1 MHVKNPILLS
11 IFVLAAGI
19 SFSSSFAD
27 SEVTIPLGASH
38 SDNPYSLSPS
48 VLNIGVNETVT
59 WKNNDSAIHT
69 VTTGKPQLG
78 YDGRIDSNVIQ
89 SGKEFSYKF
98 TQEGVYPYYCLFHPW
113 MTGLVNVGTDT
124 TKANPTIQ
132 ISISTDKTSY
142 NEADTIQ
149 VSGQVSKFTPNE
161 QVTVWVTDDQGKGI
175 AMSHVETDNNTF
187 STNIPIHGSLWVPG
201 NDYKIFAQY
210 GTRSSIA
217 LATITYEPQQPVQS
231 STNTQT
237 STTISANLQNN
248 ILYQHE
254 HKKLTANSD
263 QYITVQ
269 GQNNLYLPNQSV
281 KIDGTIW
288 DGVYQQLGGAKF
300 LITAALGTSD
310 SITELISVQ
319 IKDPNGN
326 LVYNKAVQADANGNY
341 NASFVLPED
350 AASGTYNVGTA
361 IETKQGLLDSLGT
374 TASKMSSSTSFT
386 VEKPSQFAVKTQ
398 SGDLNVQLNSNSTV
412 SNFVFDSNEK
422 KISFDVQGQS
432 GTKGVTKITIPK
444 ELLSGNMQVFIDG
457 NLQSYDSDNIIATE
471 TNSDVTI
478 EINYHHSTHTIDI
491 VGTQAAQ
498 DYSSSVQAV
507 PEFSS
512 IVPLVLVAAVVS
524 TIIFTRSQLRL
535 SYL

>member
-1 MHVKNPILLS
+1 MINVRNHVLL
-11 IFVLAAGI
+11 FTLTLTAGI

-27 SEVTIPLGASH
+27 SVVTIPLGASN

-48 VLNIGVNETVT
+48 VLNVSANETVT
-59 WKNNDSAIHT
+59 WQNNDNVIHT

-89 SGKEFSYKF
+89 PGKEFSYKF

-132 ISISTDKTSY
+132 IYISTDKNSY
-142 NEADTIQ
+142 NSADTIH

-175 AMSHVETDNNTF
+175 AMSHIETDNNTF
-187 STNIPIHGSLWVPG
+187 TTDIPIHGGLWIPG
-201 NDYKIFAQY
+201 NDYKVFAQY
-210 GTRSSIA
+210 GTRSSVA
-217 LATITYEPQQPVQS
+217 FANITYGQQQSTLS

-237 STTISANLQNN
+237 VISANLQNN
-248 ILYQHE
+248 ILYPHE
-254 HKKLTANSD
+254 HKKLTASSD

-269 GQNNLYLPNQSV
+269 GQNNLYLPTQSV

-300 LITAALGTSD
+300 LVTAALGSSD
-310 SITELISVQ
+310 SVTELIKVQ
-319 IKDPNGN
+319 IRDPNGK
-326 LVYNKAVQADANGNY
+326 LVYNQAVQADANGNY
-341 NASFVLPED
+341 NTSFVLPD
-350 AASGTYNVGTA
+350 NTPNGTYDISAA
-361 IETKQGLLDSLGT
+361 IETKEGLLDSLGAST
-374 TASKMSSSTSFT
+374 SSKMSSSTSFT
-386 VEKPSQFAVKTQ
+386 VEKPSQFVIKTQ
-398 SGDLNVQLNSNSTV
+398 SGDLDVQLNSNSTI
-412 SNFVFDSNEK
+412 SNLVFDSNEK
-422 KISFDVQGQS
+422 KISFNVQGQS
-432 GTKGVTKITIPK
+432 GTKGVTMITIPK
-444 ELLSGNMQVFIDG
+444 DLLNGNLQVFIDG
-457 NLQSYDSDNIIATE
+457 NLQSYNSDNIIATE

-478 EINYHHSTHTIDI
+478 EMNYHHSMHTIDV

-498 DYSSSVQAV
+498 DYSTNTQAV

-512 IVPLVLVAAVVS
+512 MVPLVLIVAIVS
-524 TIIFTRSQLRL
+524 TMILTRSQLRL
-535 SYL
+535 SF